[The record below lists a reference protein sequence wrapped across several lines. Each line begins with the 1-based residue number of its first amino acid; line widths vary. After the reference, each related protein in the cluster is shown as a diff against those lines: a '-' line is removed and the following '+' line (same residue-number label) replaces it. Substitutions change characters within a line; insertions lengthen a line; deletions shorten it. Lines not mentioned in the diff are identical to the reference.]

1 MSATTTQF
9 NHVSYLWDEA
19 KAAELAGDEVALFI
33 YRSNLLGADLR
44 LTNYG
49 GGNTSVKITDKD
61 PLTGKKVEV
70 MWIKGSGGDI
80 GTLKKSGCAALYVE
94 RLRNLENVYRG
105 VEFEDEMVELF
116 NHCIFDLASKAP
128 SIDTPLHGFL
138 PFAHIDHLHP
148 DAAIAIAAAKNYGA
162 RAVGIEYN
170 KDMAA
175 LASRNAQRAGV
186 SDKVKII
193 HGDIFVEDFS
203 KATVL
208 TMYLLPDLNLKL
220 RPTILKMAPG
230 TRVATNSF
238 NMGDWEP
245 DQVIGNGYA
254 QGYFW
259 VVPGNAAGKWTIKGI
274 NGGQGDVLEL
284 TQQYQKVGGTLT
296 IKGKAQPILGGK
308 LTGNRLKFSFVDEGG
323 QSRHFDVELKGNT
336 MQGNV
341 LEMSPLYEV
350 SGTRS

>member
-1 MSATTTQF
+1 MKIRLVLSTTALLLGLAAAQ
-9 NHVSYLWDEA
+9 SYAQVAYGTTLGDDKYQPSVGQSGKDVIWVPTNDA
-19 KAAELAGDEVALFI
+19 VADAMLKAANVGPNDLVFDLGAGD
-33 YRSNLLGADLR
+33 
-44 LTNYG
+44 
-49 GGNTSVKITDKD
+49 
-61 PLTGKKVEV
+61 GK
-70 MWIKGSGGDI
+70 
-80 GTLKKSGCAALYVE
+80 
-94 RLRNLENVYRG
+94 
-105 VEFEDEMVELF
+105 
-116 NHCIFDLASKAP
+116 
-128 SIDTPLHGFL
+128 
-138 PFAHIDHLHP
+138 
-148 DAAIAIAAAKNYGA
+148 IAIAAAKNYGA

-175 LASRNAQRAGV
+175 LATRNAQRAGV

>member
-1 MSATTTQF
+1 MKIRLVLSTTALLLGLAAAQ
-9 NHVSYLWDEA
+9 SYAQVAYGTTLGDDKYQPSVGQSGKDVIWVPTNDA
-19 KAAELAGDEVALFI
+19 VADAMLKAANVGPNDLVFDLGAGD
-33 YRSNLLGADLR
+33 
-44 LTNYG
+44 
-49 GGNTSVKITDKD
+49 
-61 PLTGKKVEV
+61 GK
-70 MWIKGSGGDI
+70 
-80 GTLKKSGCAALYVE
+80 
-94 RLRNLENVYRG
+94 
-105 VEFEDEMVELF
+105 
-116 NHCIFDLASKAP
+116 
-128 SIDTPLHGFL
+128 
-138 PFAHIDHLHP
+138 
-148 DAAIAIAAAKNYGA
+148 IAIAAAKNYGA

-175 LASRNAQRAGV
+175 LAARNAQRAGV

-308 LTGNRLKFSFVDEGG
+308 LTGNRLKFS
-323 QSRHFDVELKGNT
+323 
-336 MQGNV
+336 
-341 LEMSPLYEV
+341 
-350 SGTRS
+350 